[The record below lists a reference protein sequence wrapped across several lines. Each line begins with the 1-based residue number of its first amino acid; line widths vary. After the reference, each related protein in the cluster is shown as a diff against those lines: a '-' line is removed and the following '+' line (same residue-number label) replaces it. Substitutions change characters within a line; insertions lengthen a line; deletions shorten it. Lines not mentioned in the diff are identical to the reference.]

1 MIMNN
6 RSNSDKAIL
15 YSFRRC
21 PFAIRARAAIYLSK
35 IKVELREV
43 LLRDKPSEML
53 DISSKGTVPVLELEK
68 NILDESID
76 IMLWALNINDSE
88 DILCPYREQKNFV
101 LDTIKIFDL
110 EFKYHLDRYKYSS
123 RYLNEKDFLSREEH
137 RNKGIKP
144 RSNPYYSRSIY
155 RNNSG
160 KGTKRKKRTK
170 KRKPIKINPKMKG
183 VFTRKA
189 KKKGMSVQKYA
200 AYIIKKYKGKTKNKK
215 QLKLLRQAV
224 FAKTAKKW
232 KKHFVRVRHE

>member
-1 MIMNN
+1 MNN
-6 RSNSDKAIL
+6 SSNSDKAIL

-21 PFAIRARAAIYLSK
+21 PFAIRARAAIYFSG

-123 RYLNEKDFLSREEH
+123 RYVNEKDFLSREKH
-137 RNKGIKP
+137 RNEGIKHLKTLQ
-144 RSNPYYSRSIY
+144 NILQK
-155 RNNSG
+155 NNS
-160 KGTKRKKRTK
+160 
-170 KRKPIKINPKMKG
+170 
-183 VFTRKA
+183 
-189 KKKGMSVQKYA
+189 KYL
-200 AYIIKKYKGKTKNKK
+200 YKNKISFMDLALFPLVRQYK
-215 QLKLLRQAV
+215 IADVYFFNENIDLKLVNIWLENLINAMFFKNIMYKYEV
-224 FAKTAKKW
+224 WNSNANPVYF
-232 KKHFVRVRHE
+232 ENSL

>member
-6 RSNSDKAIL
+6 NSNSDKAIL

-21 PFAIRARAAIYLSK
+21 PFAMRARAAIYFSK

-53 DISSKGTVPVLELEK
+53 DISSKGTVPVLELEE

-101 LDTIKIFDL
+101 LDTIKTFDL

-137 RNKGIKP
+137 RNEGIKNLRTLHILSASSP
-144 RSNPYYSRSIY
+144 SIPSIWTKFST
-155 RNNSG
+155 RPSSG
-160 KGTKRKKRTK
+160 FLGLNCSFLPPLSK
-170 KRKPIKINPKMKG
+170 N
-183 VFTRKA
+183 TRA
-189 KKKGMSVQKYA
+189 ISSGILAIRFIESDFGSPVCS
-200 AYIIKKYKGKTKNKK
+200 
-215 QLKLLRQAV
+215 AV
-224 FAKTAKKW
+224 PSAMIPMASQSIG
-232 KKHFVRVRHE
+232 